1 MTTAKRKKSSKGQ
14 WGKLL
19 DFKGKQ
25 YLGRIRKQ
33 YGDMGLW
40 LGVELACLAL
50 ALGLL
55 FFCYFRFEAFHYW
68 VCRVYALFGYTEA
81 EHKLGEKF
89 LYGKYVEKNE
99 VVLMQCLLYRVN
111 SYIFRYLISVCQH
124 NNIDRHFFI

>member
-1 MTTAKRKKSSKGQ
+1 
-14 WGKLL
+14 
-19 DFKGKQ
+19 
-25 YLGRIRKQ
+25 
-33 YGDMGLW
+33 MGLC

-99 VVLMQCLLYRVN
+99 VVCTVQYPGLL
-111 SYIFRYLISVCQH
+111 IQISD
-124 NNIDRHFFI
+124 ISLAR